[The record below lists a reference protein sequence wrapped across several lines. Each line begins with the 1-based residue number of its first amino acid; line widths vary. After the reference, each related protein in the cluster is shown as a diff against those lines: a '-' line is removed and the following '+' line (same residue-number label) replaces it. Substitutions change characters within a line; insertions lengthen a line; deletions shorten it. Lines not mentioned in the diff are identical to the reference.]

1 MTKVMLFGSG
11 SLPGITQDIA
21 NAIMVLNQQ
30 DDCIFMVGD
39 GMVLD
44 QHYNEYLSRAG
55 LTDKTVVYG
64 IGRIRYN
71 KYKHNESVIRVEY
84 NCESKT
90 VYFKDSNNN
99 IMDKRFDIEN
109 LEKFTKYSEFASSLD
124 RCMAKECDMA
134 VCLWDGKTKADSN
147 IINLLSILNK
157 PCYVYIVE
165 V

>member
-1 MTKVMLFGSG
+1 MTKVMFFGSG

-21 NAIMVLNQQ
+21 NAIMALNQQ
-30 DDCIFMVGD
+30 DECIFMVGD

-44 QHYNEYLSRAG
+44 QHYNEYLSRTG
-55 LTDKTVVYG
+55 LTDNTVVYG

-71 KYKHNESVIRVEY
+71 KYKHKESVIKVEY
-84 NCESKT
+84 DSDSKT
-90 VYFKDSNNN
+90 VYFKDVNNN
-99 IMDKRFDIEN
+99 IIDKRFDIDNIER
-109 LEKFTKYSEFASSLD
+109 FTNSSDFTISLD